1 MNVFKHFLLRGA
13 MALLLACADSA
24 AMAGPLH
31 YVNIDTAALKGRS
44 GYLDF
49 LFLGLGDAAP
59 ATARVSQL
67 AGDFTGDGFTLG
79 SASGSASA
87 GLVLDNGSFWNE
99 AGLWADFGGVLRFAV
114 EFDLAAAPD
123 TGTTLSVAL
132 LDASMNYIE
141 GTGGDVARF
150 ALQPGQPIDV
160 FVDAA
165 FARVGDQPLPEA
177 PTLWLLGAGMLLMA
191 GRARRR

>member
-1 MNVFKHFLLRGA
+1 MNAFRHFLLRAA
-13 MALLLACADSA
+13 MALLLACAGSA

-31 YVNIDTAALKGRS
+31 YVNVDTTALKGRS

-59 ATARVSQL
+59 AEARVSL
-67 AGDFTGDGFTLG
+67 LTGDFSGDGFTLG
-79 SASGSASA
+79 SASGTAA
-87 GLVLDNGSFWNE
+87 DGLVLGNSSFWNE
-99 AGLWADFGGVLRFAV
+99 AGLWANFGGVLRFAV
-114 EFDLAAAPD
+114 EFDLAASPD

-132 LDASMNYIE
+132 LDASLNYID
-141 GTGGDVARF
+141 GTSGDVARF
-150 ALQPGQPIDV
+150 ALQPGQPVDV
-160 FVDAA
+160 FADAA

>member
-1 MNVFKHFLLRGA
+1 MNAFRHFLLRAA
-13 MALLLACADSA
+13 MALLLACAGAS

-31 YVNIDTAALKGRS
+31 YVNIDTTALKGRS

-59 ATARVSQL
+59 ATARVAQL
-67 AGDFTGDGFTLG
+67 DGAFTGEQFTLG
-79 SASGSASA
+79 SVSGTAAA
-87 GLVLDNGSFWNE
+87 GLALDNSSFWNE

-114 EFDLAAAPD
+114 EFDLAASPD

-132 LDASMNYIE
+132 LDASLNYIE
-141 GTGGDVARF
+141 GSSGDVARF
-150 ALQPGQPIDV
+150 ALQPGQPVDV

-191 GRARRR
+191 GRTRRR